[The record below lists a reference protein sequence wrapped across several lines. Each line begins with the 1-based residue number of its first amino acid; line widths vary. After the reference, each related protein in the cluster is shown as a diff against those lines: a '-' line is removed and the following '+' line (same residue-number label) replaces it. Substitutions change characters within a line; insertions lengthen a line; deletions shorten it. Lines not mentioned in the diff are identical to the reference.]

1 MFAKPQNVSVYVC
14 TEAWNMTIATFKSNK
29 SCMEWSKKFYMN
41 MDVNA
46 IDGSFNKVVFVLL
59 FLLGPLACY
68 EI

>member
-1 MFAKPQNVSVYVC
+1 
-14 TEAWNMTIATFKSNK
+14 
-29 SCMEWSKKFYMN
+29 

-68 EI
+68 ETYDK